1 MKITVVT
8 VAYNAQATIADT
20 LASVAA
26 QRGVDVE
33 HLVID
38 GASTDHTAQVVA
50 AHARPGL
57 RLISEPDSGLYDA
70 MNKGLRLAT
79 GDAVG
84 FLNADD
90 FFCRTDALALIA
102 AALEATTT
110 AAVSA
115 SVAIVGA
122 DDVDKV
128 TRHYGAAH
136 FAPWMLRFAHI
147 PPHPGLYV
155 RTDAARRVGDFDTRY
170 RIAAD
175 FDWLVRFY
183 LGQGLRSVA
192 LADTIVAMRQGGAS
206 QQGLTAARTIN
217 HEAGQ
222 SLTAHARLSWPPLFW
237 LKYAAKAFQLL
248 RRPPDYPAPDPVRW
262 RPGARLPR

>member
-8 VAYNAQATIADT
+8 VAFNAQDTIAGT
-20 LASVAA
+20 IASVAA
-26 QRGVDVE
+26 QRGVEVE

-38 GASTDHTAQVVA
+38 GASTDRTVETVKA
-50 AHARPGL
+50 AARPGL
-57 RLISEPDSGLYDA
+57 RLVSEPDAGLYDA

-102 AALEATTT
+102 AAFARSS
-110 AAVSA
+110 ADAVSA
-115 SVAIVGA
+115 SVAIVDAA
-122 DDVDKV
+122 DTARVV
-128 TRHYGAAH
+128 RAYGARH
-136 FAPWMLRFAHI
+136 FAPWMLHFAHM

-155 RTDAARRVGDFDTRY
+155 RTPAAVRVGEFDTRY

-183 LGQGLRSVA
+183 LTLGLRSAA

-206 QQGLTAARTIN
+206 QQGLASAATVSR
-217 HEAGQ
+217 ESGQ
-222 SLTAHARLSWPPLFW
+222 SLSRNSRLSAPPLFW
-237 LKYAAKAFQLL
+237 LKYAVKAFQLL
-248 RRPPDYPAPDPVRW
+248 ARPADFPAPTAVRW
-262 RPGARLPR
+262 PPAA

>member
-8 VAYNAQATIADT
+8 VAYNAQATIGAT

-26 QRGVDVE
+26 QRGVDIE

-38 GASTDHTAQVVA
+38 GASTDDTAQVVA

-70 MNKGLRLAT
+70 MNKGLRLAA

-102 AALEATTT
+102 AALEATPA

-122 DDVDKV
+122 DDVDRV
-128 TRHYGAAH
+128 VRHYGAAP
-136 FAPWMLRFAHI
+136 FAPWMLRFAHM
-147 PPHPGLYV
+147 PPHPGFYV
-155 RTDAARRVGDFDTRY
+155 RTAAARQVGAFNTRY

-183 LGQGLRSVA
+183 LREGLCSVA
-192 LADTIVAMRQGGAS
+192 LAATVVAMRQGGAS
-206 QQGLTAARTIN
+206 QQGLSAAHTIN
-217 HEAGQ
+217 REAGQ
-222 SLTAHARLSWPPLFW
+222 SLAANARLSWPPLFW

-248 RRPPDYPAPDPVRW
+248 SRPPDYPAPDPVRW
-262 RPGARLPR
+262 GPGARLD